1 MNVHTGTTNS
11 ILLQLALT
19 EKVMLRHM
27 LHHNWSGVTVASQ
40 YCDRLDGE
48 LRRRHA
54 AAKKAQHRMCG
65 ICLHERVLRML
76 HNLDKEVLRET
87 PSPAKKKVV
96 RRHKKAA
103 SQVTA

>member
-54 AAKKAQHRMCG
+54 AAKKAQHRLCS

-76 HNLDKEVLRET
+76 HDLDKEVLR
-87 PSPAKKKVV
+87 PGDPVKKKVV
-96 RRHKKAA
+96 HRRKKAA
-103 SQVTA
+103 SQVTV

>member
-40 YCDRLDGE
+40 YCGRLDEE

-65 ICLHERVLRML
+65 ICLHDRVLRML
-76 HNLDKEVLRET
+76 HDLDKEVLREV
-87 PSPAKKKVV
+87 PDKPAKKKAA
-96 RRHKKAA
+96 RQRKAA